1 VNYTAAFAASFVYIC
16 LKAMQQINVVRD
28 AQRWILPTSL
38 GMTVCEF
45 YIVGYIAAVGPTVPG
60 VLAIGIGSGL
70 GCLLAMRIHRK

>member
-1 VNYTAAFAASFVYIC
+1 VSYLVAFAASFVYIC

-38 GMTVCEF
+38 GMTACEF
-45 YIVGYIAAVGPTVPG
+45 YIVGYIAAVGPTLLG
-60 VLAIGIGSGL
+60 IMAIGIGSGL

>member
-1 VNYTAAFAASFVYIC
+1 MSYFAAFAASFVYIC

-28 AQRWILPTSL
+28 AQRWIIPTSI

-45 YIVGYIAAVGPTVPG
+45 YIVGYIATIGPSVPG
-60 VLAIGIGSGL
+60 IICIGLGSGL